1 MRKLLTA
8 GLAVICAVCFAG
20 CSGAEDKAGGAL
32 IKQAREE
39 YTSLDSARVVMT
51 DMSTGEEAQSFTFKY
66 DEKDTLV
73 YSYYGK
79 SANSEY
85 AQYNNGLE
93 SFTYENGKV
102 SHMSKGDADFVRYTR
117 KLPHPQADAGLL
129 IYSPENITEA
139 KEETVPDGIK
149 VTHVYDVQKIG
160 AKVEEGTVTGFRAEY
175 LFDSDGKLMYFDEI
189 TEAENSGSEMTY
201 DYRVEITEK
210 NGVSLVENTVEQFMK
225 E

>member
-1 MRKLLTA
+1 MRKIFAA
-8 GLAVICAVCFAG
+8 GLAVLMLGLAG
-20 CSGAEDKAGGAL
+20 CGKAEDKAGGAL

-39 YTSLDSARVVMT
+39 YASLDSARVVMT
-51 DMSTGEEAQSFTFKY
+51 DMNTGEEAQSFTFKY
-66 DEKDTLV
+66 DEKDTLIF
-73 YSYYGK
+73 SYYGK
-79 SANSEY
+79 SENNEY

-93 SFTYENGKV
+93 CFTYENGEV
-102 SHMSKGDADFVRYTR
+102 SHTTKGDTDFVRYTR
-117 KLPHPQADAGLL
+117 KMPHPQAAEGLL

-139 KEETVPDGIK
+139 KEETVPEGIK

-175 LFDSDGKLMYFDEI
+175 LFDGDGKLMYFDEI
-189 TEAENSGSEMTY
+189 TEAENNGSENTY
-201 DYRVEITEK
+201 DYRVEITEE